1 MSTLPTQPKRIRVSR
16 TPDQWQSLF
25 DRFEQSGQS
34 RDQFCHEQGISLSS
48 FSRWRTK
55 LRKQTLVKPA
65 SSESP
70 LFTELT
76 SANQPAGSAVSGWD
90 IELQLGAGVLIRL
103 RRPC

>member
-1 MSTLPTQPKRIRVSR
+1 MNAISPQPKRVRVSR
-16 TPDQWQSLF
+16 SVDQWQSLF

-34 RDQFCHEQGISLSS
+34 RDQFCDEQGISLSS

-55 LRKQTLVKPA
+55 LRKQTRVKPA

-76 SANQPAGSAVSGWD
+76 SATQPEGSPIS
-90 IELQLGAGVLIRL
+90 
-103 RRPC
+103 RPRSIAKTTPCRK

>member
-34 RDQFCHEQGISLSS
+34 RDQLCHEQGISLSS

-55 LRKQTLVKPA
+55 LRKQALAKPTP
-65 SSESP
+65 SESP

-76 SANQPAGSAVSGWD
+76 SAVQPEGSPVSGWD

>member
-1 MSTLPTQPKRIRVSR
+1 MSTRPTQPKRIRVSR

-34 RDQFCHEQGISLSS
+34 RDQFCHEQGLSLSS

-70 LFTELT
+70 VFTELT
-76 SANQPAGSAVSGWD
+76 SAVQPEESPVSGWD

>member
-55 LRKQTLVKPA
+55 LRKQKLVKPA

-76 SANQPAGSAVSGWD
+76 SIVPPEESPVSGWD

>member
-1 MSTLPTQPKRIRVSR
+1 MSTIPTQPKRIRVSR

-76 SANQPAGSAVSGWD
+76 SATQPEGSPVSGWD